1 MTHAISYFQKHFM
14 KPLTR
19 DLGLPHLPSYIN
31 LPSLQ
36 NPPFSSEEKKCIIFQ
51 NCNPFTNLFG
61 PFLIN
66 SFIMHECKWPPFRG
80 RQVEFTYAQQLLFLK
95 VAMIHTHKDKF
106 KNYTE
111 TLQVFMRGRDPFVFI
126 FEEFYSLDV
135 SFPPLN
141 PMIVF

>member
-1 MTHAISYFQKHFM
+1 
-14 KPLTR
+14 
-19 DLGLPHLPSYIN
+19 
-31 LPSLQ
+31 
-36 NPPFSSEEKKCIIFQ
+36 
-51 NCNPFTNLFG
+51 
-61 PFLIN
+61 
-66 SFIMHECKWPPFRG
+66 
-80 RQVEFTYAQQLLFLK
+80 
-95 VAMIHTHKDKF
+95 MIHTHKDKF